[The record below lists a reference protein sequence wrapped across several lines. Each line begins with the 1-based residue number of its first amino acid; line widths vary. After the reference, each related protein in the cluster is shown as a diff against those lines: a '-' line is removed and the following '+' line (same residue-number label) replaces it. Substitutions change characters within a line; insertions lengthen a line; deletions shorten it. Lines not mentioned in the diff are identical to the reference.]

1 MSKKIFESPKMEIIR
16 LHTADIITTS
26 TNAFDGEWVPI
37 GASDN
42 EENNDFLIH

>member
-1 MSKKIFESPKMEIIR
+1 MSKKKFESPKMEIIR

-37 GASDN
+37 GGSD
-42 EENNDFLIH
+42 EEVF